1 MMESKPY
8 VSYTTNLAVDK
19 EITNGY
25 KSIIEEHILLENS
38 NVLDIGCGTGRLA
51 AHLSESVNQWCGL
64 DIDSESIELAKINLK
79 KLKLEDRVTFKVGSF
94 LNIPFDQKFDIAISS
109 NSLHFEDNKDGA
121 FKNVYNSLNSGGYFV
136 VFEPTPT
143 PAGWSPDKLNKS
155 SPNFD
160 PKFFDRKVA
169 ELNNSYAAVRNQD
182 LFEIIQEVMPNST
195 TNVEGDQYRA
205 ILRKVK

>member
-1 MMESKPY
+1 MESKPY
-8 VSYTTNLAVDK
+8 VSYTNNLTVDK
-19 EITNGY
+19 EITNRY

-64 DIDSESIELAKINLK
+64 DIDSESIELAKLNLK

-109 NSLHFEDNKDGA
+109 NSLHFEDNKEGA
-121 FKNVYNSLNSGGYFV
+121 FKNVYNSLNSGGYFI
-136 VFEPTPT
+136 VFEPT
-143 PAGWSPDKLNKS
+143 PAGWSHGKLNKS

-169 ELNNSYAAVRNQD
+169 KLNNSYAAVSNQD

-195 TNVEGDQYRA
+195 TNIEGGQYHA